1 MTAKNNQSPKTYQLH
16 PIGYVHASDAEGS
29 YTLQIEEPYRPA
41 LKQMEQFSHILIF
54 WWADKMDTEQYRNI
68 MTTELPYAPGVEAGV
83 FACRSEYRP
92 NPIAVTT
99 MMVLSVDVENGVVTL
114 PWIDAFDGTPVL
126 DLKPYI
132 PISDRIRDYHV
143 AEWAA
148 DWPEWMEDAAE
159 YFAEHATD
167 FGD

>member
-1 MTAKNNQSPKTYQLH
+1 MTRNNENSTTYELR

-29 YTLQIEEPYRPA
+29 YFLKIDEAYRPA
-41 LKQMEQFSHILIF
+41 LKEMEQFSHVMIF
-54 WWADKMDTEQYRNI
+54 WWADRMDTKDKRNI

-99 MMVLSVDVENGVVTL
+99 MMVIDVDVEKGIVIL
-114 PWIDAFDGTPVL
+114 PWIDAFDGTPIL
-126 DLKPYI
+126 DLKPYM
-132 PISDRIRDYHV
+132 PVSDRIRDYKV
-143 AEWAA
+143 AEWLV

-159 YFAEHATD
+159 FFAEHATD
-167 FGD
+167 FGN